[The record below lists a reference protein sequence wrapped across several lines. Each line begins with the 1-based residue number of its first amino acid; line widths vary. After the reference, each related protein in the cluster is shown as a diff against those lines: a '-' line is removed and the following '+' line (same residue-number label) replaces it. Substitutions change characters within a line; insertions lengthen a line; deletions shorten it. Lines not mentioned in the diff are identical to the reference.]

1 MISKLTDTPEIIDGY
16 VRLSRDDNKRN
27 YSSIENQKKIIQ
39 QYAEENNMIIR
50 HIYEDDGISG
60 YSFNRPDFQ
69 KMMASLDTI
78 NIIVAKDLPEL
89 ADTMQRYYSFLKK
102 WRKWENVLS

>member
-60 YSFNRPDFQ
+60 CYRKSKQRQCNAARC
-69 KMMASLDTI
+69 LYI
-78 NIIVAKDLPEL
+78 DL
-89 ADTMQRYYSFLKK
+89 
-102 WRKWENVLS
+102 

>member
-1 MISKLTDTPEIIDGY
+1 MITTAINTPLVIDGY

-27 YSSIENQKKIIQ
+27 YSSIENQKLIIQ
-39 QYAEENNMIIR
+39 KYAEENNMIVR

-69 KMMASLDTI
+69 KMMANLDTI
-78 NIIVAKDLPEL
+78 DVIVAKDL
-89 ADTMQRYYSFLKK
+89 S
-102 WRKWENVLS
+102 

>member
-1 MISKLTDTPEIIDGY
+1 MPTLPADTPVIIDGY

-39 QYAEENNMIIR
+39 AYARENHMVLR

-60 YSFNRPDFQ
+60 YSFVEVR
-69 KMMASLDTI
+69 
-78 NIIVAKDLPEL
+78 
-89 ADTMQRYYSFLKK
+89 
-102 WRKWENVLS
+102 